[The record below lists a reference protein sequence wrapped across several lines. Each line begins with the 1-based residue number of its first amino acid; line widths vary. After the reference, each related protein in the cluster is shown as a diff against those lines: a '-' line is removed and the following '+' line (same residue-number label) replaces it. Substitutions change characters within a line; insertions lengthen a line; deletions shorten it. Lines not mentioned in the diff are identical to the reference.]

1 MWQLRAEADT
11 EPSDEAGAAGRR
23 RGVGVTTRC
32 TRPPGRQGGGGSRRV
47 PGAAP
52 LLPVHPRMLMVVLPP
67 TTPAQVELDKA
78 RRADRLERDPDYD
91 AQQGVQRDFVSARR
105 LPLACRGASACAA
118 GAAPLLPSPL
128 GVGRPAWDARTLPC
142 CHALAG

>member
-1 MWQLRAEADT
+1 MWQPHAEADT
-11 EPSDEAGAAGRR
+11 EPSDEVGAAGRC
-23 RGVGVTTRC
+23 RGMGITARC

-52 LLPVHPRMLMVVLPP
+52 LLPVHPRMLVLVLPP

-91 AQQGVQRDFVSARR
+91 AQQGVQRDFVSAEW
-105 LPLACRGASACAA
+105 LLLARRGASACAS
-118 GAAPLLPSPL
+118 GAPPLPPSLL
-128 GVGRPAWDARTLPC
+128 GFRRPAWDARTLPC
-142 CHALAG
+142 CHAPGG